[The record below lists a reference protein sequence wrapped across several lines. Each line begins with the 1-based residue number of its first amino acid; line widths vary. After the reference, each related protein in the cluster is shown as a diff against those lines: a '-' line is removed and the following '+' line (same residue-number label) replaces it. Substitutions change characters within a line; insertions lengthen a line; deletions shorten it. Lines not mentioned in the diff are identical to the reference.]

1 MTGKDLIKKIK
12 ELGINKEV
20 VYSKDFMR
28 VEIKDAKIENN
39 KIVLR

>member
-20 VYSKDFMR
+20 VYSEDFMR
-28 VEIKDAKIENN
+28 LEIKDAKIE
-39 KIVLR
+39 K